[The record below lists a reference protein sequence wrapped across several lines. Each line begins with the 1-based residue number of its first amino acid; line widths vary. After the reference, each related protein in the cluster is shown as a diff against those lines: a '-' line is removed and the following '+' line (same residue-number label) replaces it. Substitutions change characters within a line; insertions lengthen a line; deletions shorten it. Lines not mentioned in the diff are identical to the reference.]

1 MPLPQKL
8 LLILVQ
14 SPNQTLSSDEISR
27 QLWPSRR
34 GANQAKNPSGNLSL
48 VVHRLRHVF
57 SAGPLG
63 REVIRAVYGKGYRL
77 DAAVESCSGAQ
88 LFADRSEPGRPGSP
102 PQLPHRAEDPIR
114 AEHCTRAEDRHL
126 LSGMFYAEAHDLW
139 PDRDPSSLSRQLRLM
154 QQSIDHD
161 PGFSQ
166 AYLELCYLQLLQC
179 LWGVRSSAS
188 TLPELQGWLRL
199 GDALPSPSPGWAAI
213 KAEAMSLLFWQPQ
226 TSHRLYANWL
236 ASNLPAGLP
245 RFSWARHLI
254 FTGRPRLALQLLQS
268 QAHPHLS
275 QGLLVTS
282 LAYAALGEIPAAQQA
297 AEQQL
302 RLNSTSVG
310 SRLFL
315 AMLSALRG
323 DSEAAI
329 AWIEACGVIEKPFQ
343 GSLALAAYALA
354 QGRLR
359 PRAQHL
365 LDEALALIPTAPDR
379 AGALGYWGLAALAL
393 ERSTDAISL
402 LKLSVRRH
410 CYSAPVLLA
419 TPFLTPYAPT
429 PAVQLFRERMGRAFV
444 ATP

>member
-1 MPLPQKL
+1 
-8 LLILVQ
+8 
-14 SPNQTLSSDEISR
+14 
-27 QLWPSRR
+27 
-34 GANQAKNPSGNLSL
+34 
-48 VVHRLRHVF
+48 
-57 SAGPLG
+57 
-63 REVIRAVYGKGYRL
+63 
-77 DAAVESCSGAQ
+77 
-88 LFADRSEPGRPGSP
+88 
-102 PQLPHRAEDPIR
+102 
-114 AEHCTRAEDRHL
+114 
-126 LSGMFYAEAHDLW
+126 MFYAEAHDLW
-139 PDRDPSSLSRQLRLM
+139 PDRDPSSLSRQLWLM

-188 TLPELQGWLRL
+188 TLPELQCWLRL

-226 TSHRLYANWL
+226 TSHRLYGNWL
-236 ASNLPAGLP
+236 ASNLPVGLP

-268 QAHPHLS
+268 QAHPNLS

-302 RLNSTSVG
+302 RLNSTFVG

-329 AWIEACGVIEKPFQ
+329 AWIEASGVLEKPFQ

-365 LDEALALIPTAPDR
+365 LDEALALLPTAPDR

-393 ERSTDAISL
+393 ERSSDAISL
-402 LKLSVRRH
+402 LKLSVRRR